1 MALWISLALMCLVA
15 AVFIA
20 LPLYRDR
27 KRLAPNTTLIVVV
40 VLMAAAG
47 LYAYQ
52 GNPGIPSGRGD
63 SGHSMEE
70 LIVSLEK
77 RLAAQPDD
85 LNGWVM
91 LGRSN
96 LNMRRYSAAVTAFQR
111 AVDLENGTNAQTIVS
126 LAEATM
132 ARDQSGVGGEAA
144 ALVETALALDP
155 NNPQALFYGGIAAAN
170 NGDTDLAAI
179 RWGQLQGLNP
189 PPEIQQILDDKIAEW
204 RGEPVAQT
212 SPQGG
217 MPAQQA
223 AAPTDAI
230 VTANVALAD
239 AAAAAIDGDATV
251 FVIARDP
258 AQPSPPIAVT
268 RLRLSELPKAVQ
280 LGDQNSMVAGRSL
293 SGFPEFELLVRVSLS
308 GQPVARPGDWFASVI
323 VNPSER
329 DVVDVSVDQQVQQQ

>member
-1 MALWISLALMCLVA
+1 
-15 AVFIA
+15 
-20 LPLYRDR
+20 
-27 KRLAPNTTLIVVV
+27 
-40 VLMAAAG
+40 
-47 LYAYQ
+47 
-52 GNPGIPSGRGD
+52 
-63 SGHSMEE
+63 
-70 LIVSLEK
+70 
-77 RLAAQPDD
+77 
-85 LNGWVM
+85 
-91 LGRSN
+91 
-96 LNMRRYSAAVTAFQR
+96 
-111 AVDLENGTNAQTIVS
+111 
-126 LAEATM
+126 M